1 MTDRIPVVVA
11 YGLGLNSTAMLVEMH
26 RRGEPAPDLILFA
39 DTGSERPETYA
50 YLPIMQA
57 WLRSVGWPEIVT
69 VKNASPIAG
78 DASLGDEVYRLRTLP
93 SPAFGVHTCSQ
104 KWKAAPQDKKCREVF
119 GWNSKTKTWNH
130 GPLVR
135 KLIGYDAGPADGR
148 RVKNADGKWSPG
160 YEHRYPL
167 IEWGLDRAGCERVV
181 REAGL
186 PVPRKSSCWFCP
198 AMKRGEIAE
207 LAEIQPALYAR
218 ALEIEDRARER
229 GLLVQSTKGLGRSF
243 SWRDPSPA
251 VDPATAALTPGRKA
265 WATRRAREAARAAG
279 GPATVVTWSSSAA

>member
-57 WLRSVGWPEIVT
+57 WLASIGWPAIQT

-78 DASLGDEVYRLRTLP
+78 DASLGDECLRKSVLP
-93 SPAFGVHTCSQ
+93 SLAYGGHSCSI
-104 KWKAAPQDKKCREVF
+104 KWKIVPQDKKCREVF

-130 GPLVR
+130 GATIR
-135 KLIGYDAGPADGR
+135 KLIGYDAGPADAR
-148 RVKNADGKWSPG
+148 RVKHAAGRGEPG
-160 YEHRYPL
+160 YEYRYPL
-167 IEWGLDRAGCERVV
+167 VEWNLDRAGCERVI

-198 AMKRGEIAE
+198 AMKLREIEE
-207 LAEIQPALYAR
+207 LAQTQPALHAR
-218 ALEIEDRARER
+218 ALEIEDRAHAR
-229 GLLVQSTKGLGRSF
+229 GLRTVKGLGRSF
-243 SWRDPSPA
+243 SWRNPPPPVDPS
-251 VDPATAALTPGRKA
+251 VAALTPGRKA
-265 WATRRAREAARAAG
+265 WATRRAREEAARAA
-279 GPATVVTWSSSAA
+279 AHEVARSA